1 MLILSLDTA
10 YSFQNF
16 TLFEAKESKTILS
29 YGEDRGRKSLE
40 IFPKIFEDLKVDINQ
55 VDLFAVNIGP
65 GYSTSLRVGVTLFK
79 TYAQVLNKPLIT
91 YNCYEVISQYLQKEG
106 VYLLL
111 VKVSRYWVYALMK
124 VEGNKTIFL
133 ETAKILDPERVK
145 EITTDYGD
153 FEIVLPLQF
162 EKDLSTLKE
171 LVNNRPV
178 RVVPL
183 NGFSYGGALVA
194 LRKWEEGNV
203 TELVKVEPLYFRPPV

>member
-1 MLILSLDTA
+1 MLILSLDSA
-10 YSFQNF
+10 YSYQNF
-16 TLFEAKESKTILS
+16 TLYESSEKKLLLH
-29 YGEDRGRKSLE
+29 YGEDRGKKSLE
-40 IFPKIFEDLKVDINQ
+40 LFPKIFEDLKVDINQ

-65 GYSTSLRVGVTLFK
+65 GYSTNLRVGVTLFK

-106 VYLLL
+106 VYLLP
-111 VKVSRYWVYALMK
+111 VKVSRYWVYALVK
-124 VEGNKTIFL
+124 VRENKTTFL
-133 ETAKILDPERVK
+133 ETAKILNPERVK

-162 EKDLSTLKE
+162 EKDLNTLKE

-178 RVVPL
+178 RVVPI
-183 NGFSYGGALVA
+183 NGFSYGGALVVFN
-194 LRKWEEGNV
+194 KWEEGNF